1 MEMIWQTFQTLFPV
15 FAVIGLGYG
24 LTKRG
29 FLTNPF
35 LEELNKLVYWICLP
49 SLIVVNLDRA
59 SNLAEGSL
67 AIIVVY
73 FAATF
78 CVMGSAFLIAW
89 LLKLQRWQT
98 GTFVQGS
105 FRGNLA
111 FIGIPILV
119 YALRDLEPA
128 RVSDILAKAVFVFAP
143 IMILYNV
150 TSVMILQRS
159 QQGADTGTLL
169 RTLKNVLIN
178 PLVLA
183 ALSGLCLYLLPV
195 DLPVFF
201 GDTLEFI
208 GRTAAPMALVCVG
221 GGMALTSMEGRYRSA
236 SWSAILKVFATPLFA
251 WLISLPFNLTEIELL
266 ILMIFSAT
274 PTAVASY
281 VMAKQLHGDGA
292 MASGSII
299 ISTLLSMISLSIVVS
314 LF

>member
-1 MEMIWQTFQTLFPV
+1 MIWQTFQTLFPV

-24 LTKRG
+24 LTRKG

-35 LEELNKLVYWICLP
+35 LEELNRLVYWVCLP
-49 SLIVVNLDRA
+49 SLIVANLDRA

-67 AIIVVY
+67 SIIVVY

-78 CVMGSAFLIAW
+78 CVMGSAFLVAHV
-89 LLKLQRWQT
+89 LKLDAWQK
-98 GTFVQGS
+98 GTFVQSS

-111 FIGIPILV
+111 FIGIPILI
-119 YALRDLEPA
+119 YALRDQEA
-128 RVSDILAKAVFVFAP
+128 EMVSNIIAKAVFVFAP

-150 TSVMILQRS
+150 TSVMILLRGH
-159 QQGADTGTLL
+159 QGENQAALPKTIRNIVT
-169 RTLKNVLIN
+169 N

-183 ALSGLCLYLLPV
+183 ALSGLCLYLLPIN
-195 DLPVFF
+195 LPVFV
-201 GDTLEFI
+201 GDTLQFV
-208 GRTAAPMALVCVG
+208 GRTAAPMALICVG

-236 SWSAILKVFATPLFA
+236 TFSSILKVFATPLFA
-251 WLISLPFNLTEIELL
+251 YLISLPFNLSETETL

-292 MASGSII
+292 MASGGII

>member
-1 MEMIWQTFQTLFPV
+1 MIWQTFQTLFPV

-24 LTKRG
+24 LTRRG
-29 FLTNPF
+29 FLTDPF
-35 LEELNKLVYWICLP
+35 LEDLNKLVYWVCLP

-67 AIIVVY
+67 AIILIY
-73 FAATF
+73 FGATF
-78 CVMGSAFLIAW
+78 CVMGSAFVVSRILG
-89 LLKLQRWQT
+89 LQRWQE

-119 YALRDLEPA
+119 YALRDQDPDT
-128 RVSDILAKAVFVFAP
+128 VSDILAKAVFVFAP

-159 QQGADTGTLL
+159 QRGTHKRTLSGTL
-169 RTLKNVLIN
+169 RNVLVN
-178 PLVLA
+178 PLVMA
-183 ALSGLCLYLLPV
+183 ALTGLCLYLLPI
-195 DLPVFF
+195 DLPVFI
-201 GDTLEFI
+201 GDTLGFV

-236 SWSAILKVFATPLFA
+236 ANSAILKVFATPLFA
-251 WLISLPFNLTEIELL
+251 WLISLPFNLSETEML

-281 VMAKQLHGDGA
+281 VMAKQLQGDGA

-299 ISTLLSMISLSIVVS
+299 ISTLLSMVSLSIVVS

>member
-1 MEMIWQTFQTLFPV
+1 MIWQTFQTLFPV

-24 LTKRG
+24 LTRKG
-29 FLTNPF
+29 FLTAPF
-35 LEELNKLVYWICLP
+35 LEDLNKLVYWVCLP
-49 SLIVVNLDRA
+49 SLIVVNLDLA

-67 AIIVVY
+67 AIILIY
-73 FAATF
+73 FGATF
-78 CVMGSAFLIAW
+78 CVMGSAYLVSRC
-89 LLKLQRWQT
+89 LKLQAWQE

-119 YALRDLEPA
+119 YALRDHDPEA
-128 RVSDILAKAVFVFAP
+128 VSDIIAKAVFVFAP

-159 QQGADTGTLL
+159 QQGVHA
-169 RTLKNVLIN
+169 RTLSSTLRNVLVN

-183 ALSGLCLYLLPV
+183 ALSGLCLYLLPL
-195 DLPVFF
+195 DLPGFI
-201 GDTLEFI
+201 GDTLGFI

-236 SWSAILKVFATPLFA
+236 TWSAVLKVFATPLFA
-251 WLISLPFNLTEIELL
+251 WLISMPFELTAIEML

-292 MASGSII
+292 MASGAII